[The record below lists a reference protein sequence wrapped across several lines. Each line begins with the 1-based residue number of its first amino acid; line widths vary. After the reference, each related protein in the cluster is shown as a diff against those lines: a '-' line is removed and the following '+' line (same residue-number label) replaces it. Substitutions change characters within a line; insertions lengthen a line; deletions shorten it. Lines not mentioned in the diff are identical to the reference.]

1 MSMTA
6 RKEYLLVLREKYL
19 QAKTKKE
26 KRRFWMNIARI
37 PANLAST

>member
-26 KRRFWMNIARI
+26 KRRFWMNIAGI
-37 PANLAST
+37 QANLAST